1 MSQHQ
6 QGDKVRVR
14 KGPFLGK
21 RGTLKHKES
30 AGWVVSFEDG
40 DSDRAIRM
48 EDMTNFSLAAR
59 KAWNR
64 MPNRK
69 VGRPAGTKVSDR
81 VSVIFRVDRALWE
94 EFVTAE
100 ETGLV
105 GDRTTIVN
113 DCLRKLLSSA
123 KRRRPDLA

>member
-21 RGTLKHKES
+21 RGTLKRKES
-30 AGWVVSFEDG
+30 TGWIVSFEDG

-69 VGRPAGTKVSDR
+69 VGRPAGTKVSNR
-81 VSVIFRVDRALWE
+81 LSVIFRVDRALWE
-94 EFVTAE
+94 EFVSAE
-100 ETGLV
+100 QAGLV
-105 GDRTTIVN
+105 NDRTKFIN